1 MLMALLKDEEFLNL
15 SEKFAGYDLSMSG
28 QVVFRG

>member
-15 SEKFAGYDLSMSG
+15 SANYTGYDLGTSG